1 MCGLRPKDPIV
12 IEVGITWHSFG
23 WSSFLWPLEFGFLAP
38 GHLCYVPR
46 NSCPKNQFRGSKSYS
61 YWLGSGQWREGMAG
75 EAGHSALHSAP
86 SSTTGPLSGRHNR
99 GAEKKRPKES
109 TQSRCAQ
116 TRSFITRQVPITG
129 NSHLKVCKSSNL
141 RQLLV
146 TLMGGAA
153 AADSANS

>member
-1 MCGLRPKDPIV
+1 
-12 IEVGITWHSFG
+12 
-23 WSSFLWPLEFGFLAP
+23 
-38 GHLCYVPR
+38 
-46 NSCPKNQFRGSKSYS
+46 
-61 YWLGSGQWREGMAG
+61 MAG

-116 TRSFITRQVPITG
+116 TRSFITRQVPITR
-129 NSHLKVCKSSNL
+129 NSHLNFCKFSNL

>member
-1 MCGLRPKDPIV
+1 MWVKAKGP
-12 IEVGITWHSFG
+12 HSNRSWDHVALF
-23 WSSFLWPLEFGFLAP
+23 WVKFISLAS
-38 GHLCYVPR
+38 GV
-46 NSCPKNQFRGSKSYS
+46 
-61 YWLGSGQWREGMAG
+61 WLLSPWA
-75 EAGHSALHSAP
+75 SALCATKFLPQEPVQGIKELFLLAWFRPMEGGDGGRGRPLGAPFSA
-86 SSTTGPLSGRHNR
+86 LLHNGAIEQAPQS

-116 TRSFITRQVPITG
+116 TRSFITRQMPITG
-129 NSHLKVCKSSNL
+129 NSHLNFCKSSNL